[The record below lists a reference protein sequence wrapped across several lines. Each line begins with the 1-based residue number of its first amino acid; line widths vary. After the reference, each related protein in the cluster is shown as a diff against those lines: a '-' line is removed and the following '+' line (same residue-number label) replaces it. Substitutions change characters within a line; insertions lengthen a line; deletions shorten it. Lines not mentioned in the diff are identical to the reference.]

1 MYAVANAIAS
11 IPGLVLPPVGV
22 YLMRKTNSY
31 MPLFAGCGT
40 ITMLAGLYF
49 NGVASVRPARELLA
63 VSDQV
68 VAASKRSE

>member
-11 IPGLVLPPVGV
+11 IPGLVLPPVGL
-22 YLMRKTNSY
+22 YLVRKTNSY

-49 NGVASVRPARELLA
+49 NAVASVRPARELLA
-63 VSDQV
+63 ISDE
-68 VAASKRSE
+68 ATGKRSE